1 VTEGEIRRFPA
12 SGKPTAIT
20 IPLSVMVSIDG
31 ICGRLMDQVRTSGGH
46 SQELLHFE
54 IRPMTLLEAARRS
67 DVNERTIRR
76 YVKQHLLRPRW
87 IIMDNGRRYDFDG
100 QDLDRIRRIRAVKM
114 SQLLEFRPG
123 LGAYLRHRLGTG
135 DLLADRTWELERR
148 RRAAVSQGQG
158 GRVCPR
164 CMSLKRGGDYTK
176 TLKEVAQFTLVSER
190 TLSRY
195 IHDGDLNPSCHW
207 LGGAIRYKF
216 TGYDLDEVLI
226 LRDQKAR
233 KLEARGPALARYMKS
248 RTRLG
253 NAMRDRGSGFRAGQQ
268 PAQQVKCPGCG
279 DMHWPA

>member
-1 VTEGEIRRFPA
+1 
-12 SGKPTAIT
+12 
-20 IPLSVMVSIDG
+20 
-31 ICGRLMDQVRTSGGH
+31 
-46 SQELLHFE
+46 
-54 IRPMTLLEAARRS
+54 MTLLEAARRS

-233 KLEARGPALARYMKS
+233 KLEARGPALARYMES
-248 RTRLG
+248 HTRLG
-253 NAMRDRGSGFRAGQQ
+253 NAMRDRGSPMDFGAGQQ
-268 PAQQVKCPGCG
+268 AAQIRCPTCG
-279 DMHWPA
+279 DMYWPA